1 VGGQLKMENAK
12 INGSQLFV
20 LIVLFEMGSAIL
32 FNLGGEAKQDAWIAI
47 LLGLLGG
54 ILLFLIYYRLYKF
67 FPDLPLTSYA
77 QKITGKWI
85 GKIIGFLYIIYF
97 LYIAARV
104 LRDFGSLLVSAFYMT
119 TPLFVINTLMML
131 TIFYAIHKGI
141 EVIARVGQFFI
152 MVIYLLAIV
161 GFILIISSGEI
172 NWGNLLPIYENG
184 WRPIFKAFIGQT
196 LTFPFGEMIVCTMLL
211 PFVNDQKKAKWACFG
226 GIILAGINITITVII
241 NISVL
246 GVIPLSRSSFPLLNT
261 IGRIEIAEFIQRLDV
276 FFMIYLVIAG
286 FFKVTIFYYAA
297 VAGSA
302 DLFQLKNQRI
312 ITYPIGLLIL
322 IASLTIAESYS
333 EHVEEGLKYAPYF
346 IHWPMQIILPIIL
359 LIIAFIRYNKKG
371 SSPSGEQGN
380 QGNQGN

>member
-1 VGGQLKMENAK
+1 MENAK

-47 LLGLLGG
+47 LIGLLGG

-67 FPDLPLTSYA
+67 FPDLPLTSYT
-77 QKITGKWI
+77 QKIMGKWI

-97 LYIAARV
+97 LYISARV
-104 LRDFGSLLVSAFYMT
+104 LRDFGALLVSAIYTT

-131 TIFYAIHKGI
+131 TIIYAIHKGI
-141 EVIARVGQFFI
+141 EVIARVGQLYI
-152 MVIYLLAIV
+152 MIIYFLAIL
-161 GFILIISSGEI
+161 GFILIIFSGEI
-172 NWGNLLPIYENG
+172 RWGNLLPIYENG
-184 WRPIFKAFIGQT
+184 WRPIFNAVIGQT

-211 PFVNDQKKAKWACFG
+211 PFVNDQKKAKWACLG
-226 GIILAGINITITVII
+226 GMILAGINITITAII

-261 IGRIEIAEFIQRLDV
+261 IGRIEIAEFIERLDV

-302 DLFQLKNQRI
+302 DLFQLKNQRM
-312 ITYPIGLLIL
+312 ITYPIGFLIL

-333 EHVEEGLKYAPYF
+333 EHVEEGLKYVPYF
-346 IHWPMQIILPIIL
+346 VHWPMQIILPIIL

-371 SSPSGEQGN
+371 SSPSSEQGNQNFQGN
-380 QGNQGN
+380 QGN

>member
-1 VGGQLKMENAK
+1 MENAK

-211 PFVNDQKKAKWACFG
+211 PFVNDQKKAKWTCLG
-226 GIILAGINITITVII
+226 GMILAGINITISVII